1 MEKCTLTVCNS
12 TVYNSKT
19 KQNKNTMLNDR
30 NLGDYIVEYSNTGRN
45 GQILR
50 IVQFSKTEPGRNR
63 TS

>member
-30 NLGDYIVEYSNTGRN
+30 NLGDYIVEYPNTE
-45 GQILR
+45 IL
-50 IVQFSKTEPGRNR
+50 QMT
-63 TS
+63 

>member
-30 NLGDYIVEYSNTGRN
+30 NLGDYIVEYPKYRN
-45 GQILR
+45 ITDEL
-50 IVQFSKTEPGRNR
+50 KMK
-63 TS
+63 